1 MDSKKC
7 ACQWYERDLS
17 VMVGVDGYNKSAGFG
32 WKKIEGATSN
42 TLILNAA
49 DIIYQQKYK
58 LVVVYNNNITLTA
71 ETELWNHNASY
82 SYAIEQITDGA
93 DVCSVCALRASRRG
107 RAMWQMPVLFAAP
120 VKQSPGFVL
129 RISDI
134 QEGE

>member
-1 MDSKKC
+1 M
-7 ACQWYERDLS
+7 
-17 VMVGVDGYNKSAGFG
+17 
-32 WKKIEGATSN
+32 T
-42 TLILNAA
+42 TLNAGCVTWR
-49 DIIYQQKYK
+49 IPIGF
-58 LVVVYNNNITLTA
+58 LMLFTGRRGGNR
-71 ETELWNHNASY
+71 
-82 SYAIEQITDGA
+82 QITDGA